1 MRKMVF
7 SLDPDAIGRLR
18 VEPRSRTFPHSAA
31 FPPVLYK
38 LSTFELSAS
47 SSWNPF
53 RLEIRLECT
62 TMREGGS
69 RPLRRRW

>member
-31 FPPVLYK
+31 FPPVLFK
-38 LSTFELSAS
+38 LLFELSAS
-47 SSWNPF
+47 CVRGILSACKLLLKLGWNAQP
-53 RLEIRLECT
+53 
-62 TMREGGS
+62 
-69 RPLRRRW
+69 

>member
-18 VEPRSRTFPHSAA
+18 VEPRGRTFPHQRSL
-31 FPPVLYK
+31 PSRSLQSCPL
-38 LSTFELSAS
+38 FELSAS

-53 RLEIRLECT
+53 RLEN
-62 TMREGGS
+62 
-69 RPLRRRW
+69 